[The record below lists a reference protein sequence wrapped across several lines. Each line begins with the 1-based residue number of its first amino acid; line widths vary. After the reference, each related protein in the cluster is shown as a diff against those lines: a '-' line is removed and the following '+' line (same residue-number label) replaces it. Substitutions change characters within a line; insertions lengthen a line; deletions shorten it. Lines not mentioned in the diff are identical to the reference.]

1 MSQDKNTSN
10 NHSLRE
16 PKFYNKWRRL
26 FLFLVTHV
34 FYMIR
39 FKLVY
44 RLEVYGKENI
54 PDDNNFI
61 IAANHLSTL
70 DPPLVCAVM
79 NRPVAYMAKKELFEN
94 PFMRWWLNWLGAF
107 AVDANC
113 GGNGKCSE
121 NTLVNR
127 YEMGQSQR
135 IATLESDRYTD
146 QKIIEAYKQSV
157 ADNKALEAKINE
169 LAERNSAAH
178 ETINRELVAQREA
191 QLITNGKMDKELA
204 LLKQADFFNRQLND
218 CRYVTA
224 KKVVAKDDIC
234 PEVMARYNSWTAP
247 TTTANETPA
256 G

>member
-1 MSQDKNTSN
+1 MEEMKSNSGTGWNILNTILGGGALASA
-10 NHSLRE
+10 LGIGI
-16 PKFYNKWRRL
+16 PA
-26 FLFLVTHV
+26 LV
-34 FYMIR
+34 
-39 FKLVY
+39 K
-44 RLEVYGKENI
+44 
-54 PDDNNFI
+54 
-61 IAANHLSTL
+61 AN
-70 DPPLVCAVM
+70 DA
-79 NRPVAYMAKKELFEN
+79 E
-94 PFMRWWLNWLGAF
+94 
-107 AVDANC
+107 DANC
-113 GGNGKCSE
+113 SEKGKCSE
-121 NTLVNR
+121 NTFVNR

-204 LLKQADFFNRQLND
+204 LLKQADFFNSQLND
-218 CRYVTA
+218 CRYVKA

-234 PEVMARYNSWTAP
+234 PEVMERYNSWTAP
-247 TTTANETPA
+247 TNTATEKPA